1 MYYDSSKVAPKNYTP
16 YWTNLV
22 GFEEIL
28 SILDANS
35 HTKKQSYPPHNIVKI
50 DEENY
55 NIELAV
61 AGFSK
66 KDIKVTVED
75 KELLIVGE
83 QLDKKKPEYVHQ
95 GISEKKFTSKF
106 KLAADVKVVGATCVD
121 GILIVELKRIVP
133 EELKPRNIPIW

>member
-1 MYYDSSKVAPKNYTP
+1 MTNVYQSP

-28 SILDANS
+28 SILDSNS
-35 HTKKQSYPPHNIVKI
+35 HSKKPSYPPHNIVKL

-66 KDIKVTVED
+66 KDIEITVED
-75 KELLIVGE
+75 KTLVIVGE
-83 QLDKKKPEYVHQ
+83 QKEKQKIEYVHQ
-95 GISEKKFTSKF
+95 GISAKKFESKF
-106 KLAADVKVVGATCVD
+106 KLAADVKVVGATCTD
-121 GILIVELKRIVP
+121 GILVIELKRIVP
-133 EELKPRNIPIW
+133 EELKPRKIAIW